1 MVKSADKNCLFII
14 NLLYPDIISGNY
26 GDPKESVYWGQY
38 HPYLRSVDA
47 YVCPNFWKIGDWSM
61 GPFRSALAP

>member
-1 MVKSADKNCLFII
+1 MVKSVDKNCLFFI

-47 YVCPNFWKIGDWSM
+47 YVCPNF
-61 GPFRSALAP
+61 

>member
-1 MVKSADKNCLFII
+1 MVKSADKNYLFLI
-14 NLLYPDIISGNY
+14 NLPYSDIISGNY

-47 YVCPNFWKIGDWSM
+47 YVCPNF
-61 GPFRSALAP
+61 